1 MVGDEAVPYR
11 VMLELSHPVA
21 EGVVNN
27 WPDME
32 LVWDHGFKKLGVNC
46 SESSIL
52 MTEAV
57 MNPFNNRK
65 RMTEVVFEKFGFARL

>member
-32 LVWDHGFKKLGVNC
+32 LVWDRGFKKLGVNC
-46 SESSIL
+46 
-52 MTEAV
+52 
-57 MNPFNNRK
+57 
-65 RMTEVVFEKFGFARL
+65 